1 MKNFGSASGNSS
13 GGNSLSPEQLKPSFE
28 APSKQDLDQAKLLKE
43 NSERYQAIVDTA
55 VDAIIVIDR
64 FGTVQSFNRAAETIF
79 GYPAAE
85 VLSRNIKFLMPEA
98 VQLKHD
104 GYLTAYRDTGERKII
119 GIGREVVGLR
129 KDKSSVTLELS
140 IAEWSDIDGQQC
152 FTGIMRDTTQRNLQ
166 ARRLQDATEVA
177 QQARIEAESANH
189 AKTEFLAVMSHEIRT
204 PLTSISGFIDLL
216 ARTGELSGQQRRY
229 IDLIKTANAALL
241 TIVNDILDF
250 SKVEAGQM
258 VLECRPFSLSVLA
271 HDALAIV
278 RPSASTKDLALV
290 FTVDHD
296 VQDWVI
302 GDHARLR
309 QVLLNLLNN
318 AVKFTDAGTI
328 SFDVRMQTSADGR
341 ERIRFSV
348 ADTGIGISPEQQ
360 HRLFKKFSQGD
371 SSVSRRHGGTGLGL
385 AICKRLVE
393 LMDGEIHIESDID
406 RGSTVWFTAYMPPVS
421 EPMAQPLTECLPEDP
436 ARRKARILVV
446 DDIDTNREIMEAYLG
461 DNGYSVGTAGS
472 GAEAIAMLQNEH
484 FDLVLMDI
492 QMPLM
497 DGVTATRV
505 IRALPNSVKDI
516 PIVAMTGNV
525 LPQQVRTFLDAGM
538 NDHVGKPIER
548 TKLYNSVRR
557 WLPRL
562 ENHDV
567 SLAFNSPHFDGT
579 KYDEFVRMLG
589 VARVERTASKF
600 LDQLTNA
607 FKSTPDETRRE
618 AHDLINCAGLLGFH
632 SLVEACQAIGQAT
645 LDDPMRH
652 QVVLEEARRVQS
664 LVRQTLATQILPKL
678 RGQSRRPDG
687 VRQVHRR

>member
-1 MKNFGSASGNSS
+1 MKSFSS
-13 GGNSLSPEQLKPSFE
+13 GSGG
-28 APSKQDLDQAKLLKE
+28 APDATGLPLTPPIDNPPKQDLDQAKLLKE

-64 FGTVQSFNRAAETIF
+64 FGTIQSFNRAAETIF
-79 GYPAAE
+79 GYQAAE

-98 VQLKHD
+98 VQAKHD

-129 KDKSSVTLELS
+129 KDKSLVTLELS
-140 IAEWSDIDGQQC
+140 IAEWSDVDGQQC

-166 ARRLQDATEVA
+166 ARRLQEATEVA

-229 IDLIKTANAALL
+229 IDLVKTANAALL

-258 VLECRPFSLSVLA
+258 DLECRPFSLLVLA
-271 HDALAIV
+271 RDALAIV
-278 RPSASTKDLALV
+278 RPGAAAKGLALE
-290 FTVDHD
+290 FTVDRGVH
-296 VQDWVI
+296 DWVV

-318 AVKFTDAGTI
+318 AVKFTDTGTI

-341 ERIRFSV
+341 ERLRFSI
-348 ADTGIGISPEQQ
+348 ADTGIGISSEQQ
-360 HRLFKKFSQGD
+360 HRLFKKFSQAD

-393 LMDGEIHIESDID
+393 LMDGEIHIESDVD
-406 RGSTVWFTAYMPPVS
+406 RGSTVWFTSYMPPVS
-421 EPMAQPLTECLPEDP
+421 EPISEPPAECPPEDP
-436 ARRKARILVV
+436 AKRKARILVV

-461 DNGYSVGTAGS
+461 DNGYSVGTASS
-472 GAEAIAMLQNEH
+472 GAEAISMLQNEH

-557 WLPRL
+557 WLPRS
-562 ENHDV
+562 EKHDV
-567 SLAFNSPHFDGT
+567 SLAFHSPHFDGT

-589 VARVERTASKF
+589 VARVERTATKF
-600 LDQLTNA
+600 LDQLTKA

-632 SLVEACQAIGQAT
+632 SLVEACQAICVTTAHDAARQR
-645 LDDPMRH
+645 D
-652 QVVLEEARRVQS
+652 VLEEARRVQS
-664 LVRQTLATQILPKL
+664 LARQTLATQILPKL
-678 RGQSRRPDG
+678 RGFSRRPDG
-687 VRQVHRR
+687 TRQFRGR